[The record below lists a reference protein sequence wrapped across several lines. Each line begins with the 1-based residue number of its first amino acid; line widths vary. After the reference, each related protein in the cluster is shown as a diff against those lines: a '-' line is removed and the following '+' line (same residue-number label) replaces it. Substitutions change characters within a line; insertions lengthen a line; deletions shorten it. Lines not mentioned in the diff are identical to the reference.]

1 MSAINAG
8 LAALKGAGD
17 TLRTTSKGMV
27 DSGGLAKLS
36 QEIRDLENETA
47 LKVNTDARK
56 GLLANQLVNT
66 KADMQRDLDKYAE
79 KEFGKVKKYA
89 GALGI
94 MKTISAGTLMMDEQR
109 RLKNK
114 QQILKAERDKIL
126 EFAKTINENED
137 VRAGKMLTEKQK
149 VLDTLESEIEK
160 TKSELNSVSTTTPT
174 TATTSATSGKPIS
187 SAEMG
192 AKGSYSVGQMKD
204 LLVKHG
210 MAPDKATTLAA
221 IGMGESGGDPTTDT
235 VKSGLD
241 PTKKNEFSVG
251 LWQINNKAHADKL
264 ARRGWNVEDL
274 RNPDKAAQ
282 IAIEVYKEAGDS
294 FTPWSVYTKNRYQQ
308 YLPQ

>member
-1 MSAINAG
+1 MT
-8 LAALKGAGD
+8 D
-17 TLRTTSKGMV
+17 Q
-27 DSGGLAKLS
+27 GGLAKLS
-36 QEIRDLENETA
+36 QEIRNLENETNR
-47 LKVNTDARK
+47 KVNTDARK

-66 KADMQRDLDKYAE
+66 KADMQRDLDKYVE
-79 KEFGKVKKYA
+79 KKAGEVKKWS

-94 MKTISAGTLMMDEQR
+94 MKTISGGTLMMDEMN

-114 QQILKAERDKIL
+114 QQILKAERDKIKQFTQTMNQNADARSGKLL
-126 EFAKTINENED
+126 EE
-137 VRAGKMLTEKQK
+137 MQK
-149 VLDTLESEIEK
+149 NLSTLESEISK
-160 TKSELNSVSTTTPT
+160 TQNDLNSISTTKPT
-174 TATTSATSGKPIS
+174 TGTTSATTGKPIS
-187 SAEMG
+187 SADMG

-241 PTKKNEFSVG
+241 PNKKNEFSVG

-264 ARRGWNVEDL
+264 ARRGWTVEDL

-282 IAIEVYKEAGDS
+282 IAIEVYKEAGNS
-294 FTPWSVYTKNRYQQ
+294 FTPWSVYTHNRYQQ